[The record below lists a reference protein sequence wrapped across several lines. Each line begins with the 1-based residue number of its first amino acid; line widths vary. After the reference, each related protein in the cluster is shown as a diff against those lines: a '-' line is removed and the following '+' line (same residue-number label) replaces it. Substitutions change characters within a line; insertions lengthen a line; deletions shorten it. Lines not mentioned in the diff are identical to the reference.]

1 MLWGQPI
8 TRTLLSLISDTNSNC
23 PWQINPF
30 KKDQHLTK
38 FGAGQLTKA
47 PGNPLTFMGSV
58 ISWSGFFICWMAG
71 KLLLDNEISD
81 WVFIVII
88 CNVLVPA
95 GHRQD
100 YDFVVIGVHKPLVT
114 GSSHL
119 DDLIL

>member
-1 MLWGQPI
+1 
-8 TRTLLSLISDTNSNC
+8 
-23 PWQINPF
+23 
-30 KKDQHLTK
+30 
-38 FGAGQLTKA
+38 
-47 PGNPLTFMGSV
+47 
-58 ISWSGFFICWMAG
+58 MAG